1 MASHVAD
8 NEPEI
13 VAEEHWAKKGD
24 IELFLFRKR
33 RRDTQPGG
41 RPVLFLVHGSSF
53 SGRTA
58 YDLTVPGRPGYSMMD
73 RFAGCGYDVW
83 TMDHEGYGRSTWSD
97 GNSDI
102 ASGVEDLKAALAVVE
117 RETGAGSCAFYG
129 QSSGALRA
137 AAFANACPEKVD
149 RLALAA
155 FVWKGTGS
163 PTLAKRRERLAEWQ
177 SNHRRPV
184 DAGFFQGM
192 FTRDRPDYHDPEV
205 PDAVAAA
212 ELPFGGSVP
221 TGTYLDMCANLPV
234 VDPLQIH
241 CPVMVIRGEFDG
253 IAGEADLFAFFSA
266 LPNKDKQFVFLR
278 GQAHA
283 TQLGVN
289 RHRFFHL
296 LEDFLTMPQRR
307 DVEAEVANSA

>member
-1 MASHVAD
+1 MVD
-8 NEPEI
+8 NEAEI

-221 TGTYLDMCANLPV
+221 TGTYLDM
-234 VDPLQIH
+234 
-241 CPVMVIRGEFDG
+241 G